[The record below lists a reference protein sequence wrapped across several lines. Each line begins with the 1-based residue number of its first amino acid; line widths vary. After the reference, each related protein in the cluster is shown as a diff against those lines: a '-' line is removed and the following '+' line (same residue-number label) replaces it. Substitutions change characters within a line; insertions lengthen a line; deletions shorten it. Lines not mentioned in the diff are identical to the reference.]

1 MRDRVRA
8 MKSMTGFAALDGT
21 GTGTGWRWEI
31 RSVNARGLD
40 LKLRLPAGFEGLDAP
55 VRALAR
61 GAVTRGSVTAAL
73 TILPDRETARARP
86 DRETIHAAIEVL
98 REARE
103 TAADAG
109 LPLAPVTGEVLVPGL
124 LAAGS
129 GIRAPRPDVETLAGP
144 LTDGFAAAL
153 ALLVE
158 ARVEEGA
165 RLLRVID
172 GQVSQIESLVRDA
185 RDNAGEAVTML
196 RERTLRQIRELI
208 GGEMA
213 LDSARL
219 EQEVALLAVRADVRE
234 EIDRLT
240 AHVAAA
246 RDLLSGDAPVG
257 RRLDFLTQEFNREA
271 NTLCA
276 KSATD
281 AMTRIGLDLKTV
293 IDQLREQA
301 ANVE

>member
-1 MRDRVRA
+1 

-21 GTGTGWRWEI
+21 GTATGWRWEL

-40 LKLRLPAGFEGLDAP
+40 LKLRLPAGFEAFDAP
-55 VRALAR
+55 LRAVAR
-61 GAVTRGSVTAAL
+61 EALNRGSVTASL
-73 TILPDRETARARP
+73 TLFAEREGASARP
-86 DRETIHAAIEVL
+86 DREAIRIAVAML
-98 REARE
+98 REVRE

-109 LPLAPVTGEVLVPGL
+109 VPLAPATGERLVAGL
-124 LAAGS
+124 LAAAS
-129 GIRAPRPDVETLAGP
+129 GTRASRPDAEALATP
-144 LTDGFAAAL
+144 LSEGFAAAL
-153 ALLVE
+153 SLLVE
-158 ARVEEGA
+158 ARAEEGA
-165 RLLRVID
+165 RLGRII
-172 GQVSQIESLVRDA
+172 GAQVSQIDSLVRDA
-185 RDNAGEAVTML
+185 EGCAGEATHAL
-196 RERTLRQIRELI
+196 RERLRRQLRDLTE
-208 GGEMA
+208 GEAMPEPG
-213 LDSARL
+213 RL
-219 EQEVALLAVRADVRE
+219 EQETAFLAARADIRE
-234 EIDRLT
+234 EIDRLK

-246 RDLLSGDAPVG
+246 RDLLAADAPVG